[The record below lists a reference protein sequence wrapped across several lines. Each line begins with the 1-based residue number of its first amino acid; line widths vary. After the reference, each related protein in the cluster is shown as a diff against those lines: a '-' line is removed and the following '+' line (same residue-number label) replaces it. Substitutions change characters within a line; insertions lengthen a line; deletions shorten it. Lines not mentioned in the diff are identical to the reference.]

1 MVELD
6 YYNPEMEDDGN
17 LDQAESIIIA
27 HMNNTGRLLSLSL
40 SNEEAV
46 FWMVLR
52 VEKEEDIIEI
62 LNSIPLDYELNYDY
76 FQLDHYEVIQEIGS
90 FSLN

>member
-6 YYNPEMEDDGN
+6 YYNPEMEEDGN
-17 LDQAESIIIA
+17 LDQAEGIIIA
-27 HMNNTGRLLSLSL
+27 HMNSTGRLLSLSL
-40 SNEEAV
+40 CNEEAV

-62 LNSIPLDYELNYDY
+62 LNSIPLEYELNYEF